1 VGDVVVHALSG
12 QIPGGRSLLEGHPN
26 EGRPGPY
33 ADEHTRKVVG
43 LSLASRATFQPCLL
57 EKRLLGR

>member
-33 ADEHTRKVVG
+33 ANEHTCKVVG
-43 LSLASRATFQPCLL
+43 LLAGFKGNVPASLA
-57 EKRLLGR
+57 